1 MFREEERESSSSR
14 GRDERGEA
22 RSCSH
27 VEWRAIT
34 PKCRGDKAS
43 VATKGRVLTP
53 SILVVS
59 LLHIY
64 IVCFV
69 TLENIQRL
77 ACLLTGTAAMEP
89 APLLSIPQA
98 LIEAHIILD
107 YPSLAPYHRGIPIPI
122 PPGVQITCHH
132 IKAAVLGG
140 NYPPHIQEAAID
152 LCAKVDAAQ
161 RELVFCD
168 FVTRLDRMNVYTRKD
183 PTVPTA
189 ALVAALE
196 PILKPIRD
204 SVDALSKKIDG
215 LSTKVDGVATRVD
228 GLESSAA
235 HSKAVV
241 RTPDVPP
248 TLTDFCRMSTAPVR
262 MPVCLSSPFL
272 RRGPGSTMPGSL
284 YSGQTACLG

>member
-1 MFREEERESSSSR
+1 
-14 GRDERGEA
+14 
-22 RSCSH
+22 
-27 VEWRAIT
+27 
-34 PKCRGDKAS
+34 
-43 VATKGRVLTP
+43 
-53 SILVVS
+53 
-59 LLHIY
+59 
-64 IVCFV
+64 
-69 TLENIQRL
+69 
-77 ACLLTGTAAMEP
+77 MEP

-107 YPSLAPYHRGIPIPI
+107 YPSLAPYHGGIPIPI

-228 GLESSAA
+228 GLETSAA
-235 HSKAVV
+235 HSKAVNV
-241 RTPDVPP
+241 NRARSDAGLPLIAVPP
-248 TLTDFCRMSTAPVR
+248 PRPRLDNAGQPLQWPDGMPRSYRKLDTAGAVKNLTAERLQQWLAFYDLEQAAEG
-262 MPVCLSSPFL
+262 LSADDNRAFL
-272 RRGPGSTMPGSL
+272 FASLGGKSQGPL
-284 YSGQTACLG
+284 FKAE

>member
-1 MFREEERESSSSR
+1 
-14 GRDERGEA
+14 
-22 RSCSH
+22 
-27 VEWRAIT
+27 
-34 PKCRGDKAS
+34 
-43 VATKGRVLTP
+43 
-53 SILVVS
+53 
-59 LLHIY
+59 
-64 IVCFV
+64 
-69 TLENIQRL
+69 
-77 ACLLTGTAAMEP
+77 
-89 APLLSIPQA
+89 
-98 LIEAHIILD
+98 
-107 YPSLAPYHRGIPIPI
+107 
-122 PPGVQITCHH
+122 
-132 IKAAVLGG
+132 
-140 NYPPHIQEAAID
+140 
-152 LCAKVDAAQ
+152 
-161 RELVFCD
+161 
-168 FVTRLDRMNVYTRKD
+168 MNVYTRKD